1 MKYLLVFNGIIIN
14 VLVWSFVFYVVPLH
28 ILVLNKTIC
37 VAYCYCVVFN
47 CLSHKTCACRVA
59 LQYPY
64 YYLLY
69 SICLHSITYSVGIFI
84 IFATFTF
91 VVHFLETKY
100 HKISK
105 LLYIKPSQPKEVTIA
120 SFKGLTIP
128 YRNL

>member
-69 SICLHSITYSVGIFI
+69 SISILSECLYYLQLSH
-84 IFATFTF
+84 
-91 VVHFLETKY
+91 
-100 HKISK
+100 
-105 LLYIKPSQPKEVTIA
+105 LLYIFWKPNTIK
-120 SFKGLTIP
+120 SLNRYI
-128 YRNL
+128 